1 MTNEEPIT
9 ILPIKLGTFVRV
21 IKIAASGN
29 PIAEPAHWNSW
40 KLGECNIL
48 SLPLLYE
55 MRGFL
60 LAPIQ
65 VGMPIQLYRTHR
77 NGVAADGWF
86 TSTIICA
93 VRDHITVETFNSNY
107 QILPSNPSAS

>member
-1 MTNEEPIT
+1 MTDNKPIDQ
-9 ILPIKLGTFVRV
+9 LPIKAGTFVR
-21 IKIAASGN
+21 ITKISASDN
-29 PIAEPAHWNSW
+29 PVTDPSPWNGW
-40 KLGECNIL
+40 KIGGCNLL
-48 SLPLLYE
+48 SLPVLYE

-107 QILPSNPSAS
+107 QILPSNPFAS